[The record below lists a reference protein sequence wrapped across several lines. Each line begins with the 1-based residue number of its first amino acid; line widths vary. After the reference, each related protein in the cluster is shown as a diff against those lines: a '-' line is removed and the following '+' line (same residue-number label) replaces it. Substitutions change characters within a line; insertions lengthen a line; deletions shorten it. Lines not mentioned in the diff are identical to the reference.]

1 MDAWAGPGQRAYTGR
16 LVSEDCRKR
25 RSVREGRLI
34 EFRDKKRVIAAVCTR
49 VDSGSVRILT
59 EANKEFNL
67 PVAKVLHE
75 AGDLDVKRSRTELI
89 EALKAFAADATALA
103 GDIELA
109 ELWGLLHEDE
119 RPYPLAELASFL
131 FSGPAE
137 SRRESALLRR
147 LVDDGLYFDASGVD
161 YVPRS
166 AQAVEQTLHQRAIEQ
181 QRAEQ
186 RAAVQRWLQA
196 VWSGSATER
205 PAGVEPIVRLLQ
217 DVAVLGNRG
226 DRYQEGVA
234 FLQESGLGGHDAQ
247 EAAFQLLVRMG
258 EWDEDENLQLH
269 EHGLAEP
276 FGPDAEAEAAAAAI
290 DEASLAGRR
299 DLRHLHLMSIDDEE
313 TRDIDDALSL
323 EPLGDGY
330 RVGIH
335 VADVAAFVGPGSA
348 LDETAKRRSTS
359 IYLPDRKIDM
369 LPARISHDVC
379 SLVAHQDRLAM
390 SVLVTFNAADQ
401 IVGHEIV
408 ESVVRVSER
417 LTYDEVDGLLEARQD
432 LQTLQHL
439 ALGLLDRRLAA
450 GAVVFTMPELRLRVD
465 ADKTIHLK
473 RVEQTGPSQRL
484 VSEMMVLAN
493 QLIAEYLQERQIPAL
508 YRTQPAPEEP
518 VAALAGPGDAVALN
532 RQRKQMKRSELSTDP
547 GIHYGLG
554 VKVYTQATSPIRRY
568 SDLLVHRQLK
578 RALHDEAPVHSLEA
592 MKALGA
598 MTESGIAIVNQ
609 VQRQSHRYW
618 LLRYLQD
625 LPPQPLRGV
634 VIDVWDEQ
642 AKIQLVDY
650 LLEVPVYPR
659 LGRKLQLGDQ
669 VMVAIENL
677 RPRRLTLALTILEA
691 PAGS

>member
-1 MDAWAGPGQRAYTGR
+1 
-16 LVSEDCRKR
+16 
-25 RSVREGRLI
+25 VREGRLI

-49 VDSGSVRILT
+49 VDSGSARILT

-67 PVAKVLHE
+67 PLAKILHE
-75 AGDLDVKRSRTELI
+75 GGDLDVKRSRTELI
-89 EALKAFAADATALA
+89 EALKDFAADAAALA
-103 GDIELA
+103 TEIDLA
-109 ELWGLLHEDE
+109 ELWELLHEDE

-131 FSGPAE
+131 YAGPPE
-137 SRRESALLRR
+137 PRRASALLRR
-147 LVDDGLYFDASGVD
+147 LIDDPLHFDQVGLD

-181 QRAEQ
+181 AKAEQ
-186 RAAVQRWLQA
+186 KVAVQRWVQS
-196 VWSGSATER
+196 VWAATPAER
-205 PAGVEPIVRLLQ
+205 PAGAESVVRLLQ
-217 DVAVLGNRG
+217 ELAILGNRSE
-226 DRYQEGVA
+226 RYQEAVA
-234 FLQESGLGGHDAQ
+234 FLQESGLGGHEAQ

-258 EWDEDENLQLH
+258 EWDEDENLQLL

-276 FGPDAEAEAAAAAI
+276 FAPEAEAEAAAATVTP
-290 DEASLAGRR
+290 EHLAGRR

-313 TRDIDDALSL
+313 TLDIDDAVSL
-323 EPLGDGY
+323 ELLSDGY

-335 VADVAAFVGPGSA
+335 VADVATFVTPGSA
-348 LDETAKRRSTS
+348 LDQTGKRRSTS

-369 LPARISHDVC
+369 LPARISHEIC

-401 IVGHEIV
+401 IVSHEIV
-408 ESVVRVSER
+408 ESVVCVRER
-417 LTYDEVDGLLEARQD
+417 LTYAEVDDLLEARQD
-432 LQTLQHL
+432 LQTLQKI
-439 ALGLLDRRLAA
+439 AQDLLTRRLAA
-450 GAVVFTMPELRLRVD
+450 GAVVFTMPELRIRVD

-473 RVEQTGPSQRL
+473 RIEQTGPSQRL

-493 QLIAEYLQERQIPAL
+493 QLIAEYLQEHQIPAL

-518 VAALAGPGDAVALN
+518 VAALTGPADAVALN
-532 RQRKQMKRSELSTDP
+532 RQRKQMKRSELTTEP
-547 GIHYGLG
+547 APHYGLG
-554 VKVYTQATSPIRRY
+554 VKAYTQGTSPIRRY

-578 RALHDEAPVHSLEA
+578 RVLHGEPPVHSLEE
-592 MKALGA
+592 MKTLGA
-598 MTESGIAIVNQ
+598 MTEQGISIVNQ

-625 LPPQPLRGV
+625 LPSQPLRGV

-677 RPRRLTLALTILEA
+677 RPRRLTLALTVIEQPSEA
-691 PAGS
+691 